1 VTCEV
6 VIPWRAGCPHR
17 EAALGWLCARLAAT
31 RPGWVVTVA
40 ETAGGPWAKARAVG
54 PAVAVSDADVVVV
67 HDADVWAEDL
77 PAAVAAVEGG
87 AARWAVPHGPV
98 VRLSEAATRLVLDGG
113 EPADVP
119 AAEFAEDPYR
129 GVAGGGI
136 VVLARRT
143 ALDVPLDPRFE
154 GWGGEDYAWGLALRW
169 MAGPAWRSEGPLWHL
184 WHPPQERL
192 TRRVGSRAS
201 EQLRGRY
208 RRARRVED
216 IERLVAEAK
225 AATSRT
231 HTV

>member
-1 VTCEV
+1 
-6 VIPWRAGCPHR
+6 
-17 EAALGWLCARLAAT
+17 
-31 RPGWVVTVA
+31 
-40 ETAGGPWAKARAVG
+40 
-54 PAVAVSDADVVVV
+54 
-67 HDADVWAEDL
+67 
-77 PAAVAAVEGG
+77 
-87 AARWAVPHGPV
+87 
-98 VRLSEAATRLVLDGG
+98 
-113 EPADVP
+113 
-119 AAEFAEDPYR
+119 
-129 GVAGGGI
+129 
-136 VVLARRT
+136 
-143 ALDVPLDPRFE
+143 
-154 GWGGEDYAWGLALRW
+154 LRW